1 MTKAITSASS
11 NGDGWR
17 WRGGE
22 RWTDDGFPLN
32 TGQVTDQRDGLGQYV
47 YSLHPTDDSFVWDA
61 GLADESHRV
70 LCRDWIHSSP
80 HTHKIAIR
88 FAAYFMKAPRAA
100 PVCQRPRPSG
110 TLGLARD
117 VPLCP
122 RRTQT
127 AVCGCTAPRVRALCV
142 LPCAYRAG
150 FGHSWRVF
158 LSQKKSQLPRLV
170 NESRRPTRW

>member
-110 TLGLARD
+110 RLS
-117 VPLCP
+117 
-122 RRTQT
+122 
-127 AVCGCTAPRVRALCV
+127 V
-142 LPCAYRAG
+142 LPGMCPCALGARRLRCVGVRRRACVRRG
-150 FGHSWRVF
+150 AHTA
-158 LSQKKSQLPRLV
+158 LSEADTGRKK
-170 NESRRPTRW
+170 NFTTYAHTDTFTDWH